1 MKTRTK
7 RGPSRRQLAAG
18 TSSEVATLNDPRID
32 QLREDFEFTL
42 NERDSSLFTRMK
54 LNFDTRNCIWA
65 GQSQD
70 GRKWRTRAGEDQIFP
85 WPGASDSRVPLVD
98 KYIKKHIAMLMA
110 LDNKMRVRVNATE
123 VNDEGWAARMTNY
136 LRWLKSTQMT
146 ERRAE
151 NELLASYL
159 LERGAAIMSTLWC
172 KKTQLQ
178 YEVVDRE
185 AIASLAI
192 GKLKEGDTR
201 FQDLP
206 GMLFDATFAREAA
219 VLLADLFPDVPSGR
233 LERVATDVALTGEAT
248 FPRPAVVMN
257 RPKVI
262 ARCPNDDIFISPDAS
277 SLEEANCYEVEVGRE
292 SKFRSYAKQYGWDDA
307 WVEEVIEH
315 QQGAVEFGNLQF
327 NLRNTRQL
335 TNILPTRGQT
345 DSRKLF
351 LWVHGYRRMVDAE
364 GVPGIFY
371 TVFHPHITES
381 VGKHELLNYAHG
393 QLPHTLFTQE
403 RRSRRMDDS
412 RGYGEIAS
420 TAQQTIKN
428 QWDMRQD
435 RSSIA
440 TLPPSFHPTGQA
452 PDKWGPGVQVPTNT
466 PDRYGFM
473 EVPAHDRGS
482 QEEEQTVQHFT
493 DDYFGFNAQPEAVMD
508 AMAMRQKLA
517 DDWMFGQMLVD
528 TQILQL
534 AQQFTEDE
542 FYFRVVGSAQGKP
555 IKATREEIQGK
566 FDLSV
571 GFDVGDL
578 DPMLK
583 KAKLDALSAA
593 YSFDATG
600 QIDRGEGLMV
610 ALDIIDPNLSERLI
624 KPGESASLQEAE
636 DERRVFVSLIAGIP
650 VMVKPGQAY
659 QLRLQTLQ
667 ETFQQNQY
675 AQQLYQ
681 NNQQTQEAFDKRMK
695 DLQQAFQNAPG
706 GPNAVIGRGG
716 PAFKPKMLSDS

>member
-123 VNDEGWAARMTNY
+123 VNDEGWATRMTNY

-292 SKFRSYAKQYGWDDA
+292 SKFRSYAKQYGWDAA

-371 TVFHPHITES
+371 TVFHPHLTES

-393 QLPHTLFTQE
+393 QLPHTLFCQE

-435 RSSIA
+435 RASIA